1 MGKGA
6 FLPGMHSMVF
16 FGSLGL
22 WGILVPLFSDFSV
35 FFGIFLRAFARH
47 SGGSMAWRASL
58 KVQRMESVVADVF
71 FENRVYLRK

>member
-35 FFGIFLRAFARH
+35 FFL
-47 SGGSMAWRASL
+47 
-58 KVQRMESVVADVF
+58 VF
-71 FENRVYLRK
+71 F

>member
-35 FFGIFLRAFARH
+35 FF
-47 SGGSMAWRASL
+47 WY
-58 KVQRMESVVADVF
+58 F
-71 FENRVYLRK
+71 FESFCEA